1 MVYMKWKE
9 CMLAEFYRH
18 ICQVKNF
25 YLNGK
30 NVLQPR
36 VLLIINK
43 FIDGNENN
51 YKLLPNNLS
60 SYKTTFQY
68 AYSNVFP
75 EIYCSAEKKGFD
87 LKSNFHIMFKTC
99 KDKKQL
105 ESSMGEKPS

>member
-1 MVYMKWKE
+1 MKWKE

-18 ICQVKNF
+18 ICQEKNF

-87 LKSNFHIMFKTC
+87 LKSNFHIMFKTY
-99 KDKKQL
+99 KNKKQL